1 MNRVDYIIILSK
13 GILEAPE
20 EDVQELLNYFSAI
33 FELQEIQKPG
43 KVSLAGGLDDGRE
56 VCFADWIKIL
66 RAEKVK
72 KCVVRS
78 MAQESGKLPA
88 HIAAAFAGTQEYL
101 FEVITEKT
109 SHCYVIKSAYSPSYE
124 ITTEQF
130 TELTDAQT
138 NSDAMWQFVAEQI
151 SDSNELNGRKAVDK
165 SEVRA
170 YLNSREGKDV
180 FNFLASNLSDEMQ
193 IECAVSNS
201 PFIFPEHLKQLFYQS
216 DFSFFEGEEREIA
229 FLYALTECSADQLT
243 RLVYA
248 QPFAA
253 DVWAACEADLKEYPL
268 PEIPVV
274 KATEFEAFIQKQTT
288 DVLNASGLVN
298 VVCGAI
304 RKLSEQHHMRPVIPQ
319 ELATVFG
326 PDKKDYD
333 KAIARGNSKDK
344 WYLKSNE
351 QPWEICYFE
360 PLPITTLLESKTDF
374 AVMKKEFTQA
384 LSAIEAF
391 AKKIGSPFEEA
402 FRLAH
407 YFLNDNI
414 PAGVFDQMHLESISK
429 DLVSKGFSE
438 RSTEVLKN
446 YFLYLEEW
454 YKLKYNSETIYGLFA
469 VNNANQFGGMGSWN
483 DQYVENDQD
492 AYEKV
497 SADTFAAM
505 KNYFVA
511 LLSK

>member
-1 MNRVDYIIILSK
+1 
-13 GILEAPE
+13 
-20 EDVQELLNYFSAI
+20 
-33 FELQEIQKPG
+33 
-43 KVSLAGGLDDGRE
+43 
-56 VCFADWIKIL
+56 
-66 RAEKVK
+66 VK

-304 RKLSEQHHMRPVIPQ
+304 RKLSEQHHMRY
-319 ELATVFG
+319 LARI
-326 PDKKDYD
+326 KK
-333 KAIARGNSKDK
+333 
-344 WYLKSNE
+344 
-351 QPWEICYFE
+351 
-360 PLPITTLLESKTDF
+360 ITTKQSH
-374 AVMKKEFTQA
+374 A
-384 LSAIEAF
+384 AIQ
-391 AKKIGSPFEEA
+391 KING
-402 FRLAH
+402 
-407 YFLNDNI
+407 I
-414 PAGVFDQMHLESISK
+414 
-429 DLVSKGFSE
+429 
-438 RSTEVLKN
+438 
-446 YFLYLEEW
+446 
-454 YKLKYNSETIYGLFA
+454 
-469 VNNANQFGGMGSWN
+469 
-483 DQYVENDQD
+483 
-492 AYEKV
+492 
-497 SADTFAAM
+497 
-505 KNYFVA
+505 
-511 LLSK
+511 